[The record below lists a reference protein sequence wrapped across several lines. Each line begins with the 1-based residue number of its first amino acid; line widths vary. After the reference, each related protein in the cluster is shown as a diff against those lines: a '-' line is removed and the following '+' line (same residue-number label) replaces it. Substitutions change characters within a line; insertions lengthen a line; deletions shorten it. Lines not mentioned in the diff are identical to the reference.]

1 MEKYKFSVTDKNIRG
16 CYILIVT
23 QKETGQP
30 GLSFFQI
37 ANIETSKKKSNFVI
51 DKFSYTAEN

>member
-1 MEKYKFSVTDKNIRG
+1 MEKYKFSVTDKNMRG
-16 CYILIVT
+16 YYILIVA
-23 QKETGQP
+23 QKEP
-30 GLSFFQI
+30 GLFLFQI